1 MMRKFLPE
9 ELKKLSKPHE
19 FSSNEDNG
27 QVTIIGGS
35 KLFHGAPIL
44 ALKTAS
50 RIVDMVFFASPE
62 PSVGGIA
69 EQLKSKLGSFIWIPW
84 DEVGEYIAKSD
95 AILIGPG
102 LMRYHK
108 KMENGKW
115 KMENE
120 ERKKTWDETGRK
132 TKEVT
137 ETLLSKFPNKQ
148 WVIDAGSL
156 QVMEPRYIP
165 KNAILTP
172 NQKEFEM
179 LFGGELMELRS
190 PTEILLSASDSLAKK
205 RTLLNDAHR
214 RSQCEASQ
222 NLAGSQHLL
231 KALASKYHCIIVL
244 KGVETIVCSPQECV
258 LVEGGNAGLT
268 KGGTGD
274 VLAGLTVALAAKN
287 PPFLAAC
294 AASLIV
300 KKAAEELSKK
310 VGFAYNADDLAEKI
324 PEVLGKHWHS

>member
-1 MMRKFLPE
+1 
-9 ELKKLSKPHE
+9 
-19 FSSNEDNG
+19 
-27 QVTIIGGS
+27 
-35 KLFHGAPIL
+35 
-44 ALKTAS
+44 
-50 RIVDMVFFASPE
+50 
-62 PSVGGIA
+62 
-69 EQLKSKLGSFIWIPW
+69 
-84 DEVGEYIAKSD
+84 
-95 AILIGPG
+95 
-102 LMRYHK
+102 
-108 KMENGKW
+108 
-115 KMENE
+115 MENE

>member
-1 MMRKFLPE
+1 MRKFLPE

-62 PSVGGIA
+62 PLFGKVA
-69 EQLKSKLGSFIWIPW
+69 QHLKSKLGSFIWVPW
-84 DEVGEYIAKSD
+84 EEIGEYIKKSD
-95 AILIGPG
+95 SILIGPG
-102 LMRYHK
+102 LMRYYSESKRAKEQAFVPSSGRGESK
-108 KMENGKW
+108 KVY
-115 KMENE
+115 
-120 ERKKTWDETGRK
+120 DEAGNQS
-132 TKEVT
+132 KEIT
-137 ETLLSKFPNKQ
+137 EKLLRQFPNKQ

-156 QVMEPRYIP
+156 QVMEPKFISSEARNKVLAEGKVLIP

-179 LFGGELMELRS
+179 LFSGELMELRS

-222 NLAGSQHLL
+222 NLADSQH
-231 KALASKYHCIIVL
+231 
-244 KGVETIVCSPQECV
+244 Q
-258 LVEGGNAGLT
+258 
-268 KGGTGD
+268 
-274 VLAGLTVALAAKN
+274 
-287 PPFLAAC
+287 
-294 AASLIV
+294 
-300 KKAAEELSKK
+300 KKPLFYE
-310 VGFAYNADDLAEKI
+310 
-324 PEVLGKHWHS
+324 